1 MAMGHDHSHGGHHGH
16 AGHSHGPS
24 PGEANLRRFLIVLVL
39 TAVFMVVEAVGG
51 WYSGSLALL
60 ADAGHMLSDVGA
72 LGLSLFAIWIARKPP
87 NSRQTYGFHR
97 TEILAALINGAT
109 LIAISIYI
117 FVEAWHRFHEPVT
130 VKAPLM
136 MAVAAIGLCVN
147 VGALFILQGGK
158 SDNLNVRGA
167 WLHTLTDALGSV
179 QAIVAGGLIW
189 AFGWR
194 LADPIVSALIGLL
207 VLWSSWSLVKETVS
221 VLMEAA
227 PGHIDVDE
235 VRQVLLGVAE
245 VRGVHDLHV
254 WTITSG
260 RESLSAHVVT
270 GEDQSPRSLLTE
282 IKRAL
287 HDRFGIHH
295 VTIQVEAEGND
306 SHDAPCH
313 GCDDA
318 TPRAEARR

>member
-1 MAMGHDHSHGGHHGH
+1 M
-16 AGHSHGPS
+16 
-24 PGEANLRRFLIVLVL
+24 
-39 TAVFMVVEAVGG
+39 
-51 WYSGSLALL
+51 
-60 ADAGHMLSDVGA
+60 
-72 LGLSLFAIWIARKPP
+72 
-87 NSRQTYGFHR
+87 
-97 TEILAALINGAT
+97 
-109 LIAISIYI
+109 
-117 FVEAWHRFHEPVT
+117 
-130 VKAPLM
+130 
-136 MAVAAIGLCVN
+136 VN

-207 VLWSSWSLVKETVS
+207 VLWSSWSLVKETVG
-221 VLMEAA
+221 VLMESA

-235 VRQVLLGVAE
+235 VRQAILAVAE

-270 GEDQSPRSLLTE
+270 IEGNSPPSLLTE
-282 IKRAL
+282 IKGAL
-287 HDRFGIHH
+287 HDRFGIQH
-295 VTIQVEAEGND
+295 VTIQVEAEDND
-306 SHDAPCH
+306 SHDPCR
-313 GCDDA
+313 GCDA
-318 TPRAEARR
+318 

>member
-1 MAMGHDHSHGGHHGH
+1 MASGHDHSHGAH

-24 PGEANLRRFLIVLVL
+24 PGEANLRRFAIVLVL
-39 TAVFMVVEAVGG
+39 TAVFMVAEAVGG

-72 LGLSLFAIWIARKPP
+72 LGLSLFAIWIAQKPA

-97 TEILAALINGAT
+97 TEILAALLNGAT

-117 FVEAWHRFHEPVT
+117 FVEAWHRLHAPHE

-136 MAVAAIGLCVN
+136 MAVAVVGLLVN
-147 VGALFILQGGK
+147 VVALFILQGGK

-189 AFGWR
+189 AFGWQ
-194 LADPIVSALIGLL
+194 LADPIASALIGLL

-221 VLMEAA
+221 VLMESA

-235 VRQVLLGVAE
+235 VRRAILAVAD

-270 GEDQSPRSLLTE
+270 AEGRSARSLLAE
-282 IKRAL
+282 IKSSL

-295 VTIQVEAEGND
+295 VTIQVEAEGQD
-306 SHDAPCH
+306 PCH
-313 GCDDA
+313 GCDA
-318 TPRAEARR
+318 PN